1 MTLTQENRMLNI
13 NTPLGPNEVL
23 LTGISGAEGIS
34 EPFTFDLT
42 LISERNNINYED
54 IIGQNVTVS
63 ILLPSDNRRFFN
75 GIISRFSQQ
84 RSGEDGEG
92 DLHYALYSAT
102 IVPWFWLLTRTSDS
116 RIFQGLSVPEIVEK
130 IFKEKGFNDF
140 RIALGSYEAK
150 DYCVQFRET
159 DFNFVSRL
167 LEQEGIYYFF
177 EHEDGKHTMV
187 LTDSPDGHNPCPH
200 QESARYHQIST
211 GARLDEDVI
220 VSLMKTQE
228 IRIGKYTVNDYNFKT
243 PTADLKVEVN
253 CQIALGPGEREIY
266 DYPAEYSART
276 EGDRLA
282 NIRMQGEEAKITT
295 ITGASNCKAFTSG
308 YKFNL
313 TGYYRHEMNDTSYVL
328 VSINHNATEP
338 AGGSDSGSA
347 ATYNNNFYCIP
358 FDVPFRPP
366 LVTPKPI
373 GSVQTAVVV
382 GPKGE
387 EIYTDE
393 HGRVKVQFHWDREG
407 KKDENSSCWI
417 RVSQPW
423 AGTGWGAM
431 FIPHIGHEVIV
442 EFVEGDPDRP
452 IITGRVYHGT
462 NMPADKL
469 PEEKTKSVIR
479 SWQDNDIVIE
489 DKDGDKHIHI
499 KQACGNEII
508 MHEKTPNIEIKQACG
523 NEILMKADGPDIEIK
538 QKCGNEILMHE
549 AEGIQ
554 MRDKYGNEVVLDAAS
569 KFIHIASP
577 THNSYLDLGKS
588 LKFGSDSDGQ
598 LLVGGERKISITGNT
613 HESFVGTKTALSAAA
628 DISSVNGI
636 VVKRYYA
643 YENQVNYKGRHKR
656 TKGPV
661 VADSDTSY
669 HIIGG
674 AGDVSQIILDN
685 AEAKMS
691 YDDSSYVKINHNGIE
706 LKTPK
711 KVIIDAQEVQIKTS
725 GDIKMNPTGK
735 VKIPANHWDF
745 GDGDG

>member
-1 MTLTQENRMLNI
+1 MN
-13 NTPLGPNEVL
+13 LG
-23 LTGISGAEGIS
+23 AY
-34 EPFTFDLT
+34 D
-42 LISERNNINYED
+42 
-54 IIGQNVTVS
+54 
-63 ILLPSDNRRFFN
+63 
-75 GIISRFSQQ
+75 
-84 RSGEDGEG
+84 
-92 DLHYALYSAT
+92 
-102 IVPWFWLLTRTSDS
+102 
-116 RIFQGLSVPEIVEK
+116 K
-130 IFKEKGFNDF
+130 
-140 RIALGSYEAK
+140 K

-187 LTDSPDGHNPCPH
+187 LGDSPDGHNPCPH
-200 QESARYHQIST
+200 QESARYHQISA
-211 GARLDEDVI
+211 GSRLDEDVI
-220 VSLMKTQE
+220 VSLLKTQE
-228 IRIGKYTVNDYNFKT
+228 IRIGKYTVNDYNFET
-243 PTADLKVEVN
+243 PTADLKVEVD
-253 CQIALGPGEREIY
+253 CQIPLGPGEREIY

-276 EGDRLA
+276 DGDRLA

-295 ITGASNCKAFTSG
+295 ITGTSNCKAFTSG

-313 TGYYRHEMNDTSYVL
+313 TGYYRHEMNDASYVL
-328 VSINHNATEP
+328 VSISHNATEP
-338 AGGSDSGSA
+338 AGSSGGESA

-387 EIYTDE
+387 EIYTDK

-489 DKDGDKHIHI
+489 DKDGDKHIHL

-508 MHEKTPNIEIKQACG
+508 MHEGTPSIDIKQACG
-523 NEILMKADGPDIEIK
+523 NEILMRDGS
-538 QKCGNEILMHE
+538 
-549 AEGIQ
+549 GIQ
-554 MRDKYGNEVVLDAAS
+554 IRDQAGNEVVLDSAGA
-569 KFIHIASP
+569 FLRLHSP
-577 THNSYLDLGKS
+577 SNDSTIELGKS
-588 LKFGSDSDGQ
+588 ITESTTSSRSSTIGGDRTSSVQGSSSSIIFGAKEQTIFGPFKAEWKGIQAKLTGGLVSETFIGGKHETLVGAKVTLNAAKEITKNAANRDRQATGPIHYSSAAHINLEAPGSMLWLDGDGADIMAGSSVIKVNKGGPITLTSDSDIKIDS
-598 LLVGGERKISITGNT
+598 GGDVTIKGGNIKLEGDAKITG
-613 HESFVGTKTALSAAA
+613 E
-628 DISSVNGI
+628 
-636 VVKRYYA
+636 
-643 YENQVNYKGRHKR
+643 
-656 TKGPV
+656 
-661 VADSDTSY
+661 
-669 HIIGG
+669 
-674 AGDVSQIILDN
+674 LDHPSIN
-685 AEAKMS
+685 A
-691 YDDSSYVKINHNGIE
+691 
-706 LKTPK
+706 K
-711 KVIIDAQEVQIKTS
+711 K
-725 GDIKMNPTGK
+725 
-735 VKIPANHWDF
+735 
-745 GDGDG
+745 